1 MKRETKFYDG
11 WWWIGD
17 GEIKIRLDDCE
28 ELNNIDLPVGFIDL
42 DNETRKHICKLIF
55 EDYKCGEICD
65 AYIPQDDIIYGWE
78 EC

>member
-1 MKRETKFYDG
+1 METKYYDG

-17 GEIKIRLDDCE
+17 GEIKVRLDDCE
-28 ELNNIDLPVGFIDL
+28 ELNNIGLTIGFIDL

-65 AYIPQDDIIYGWE
+65 AYIPQDDIVYSWD